1 MPKAKVFRLNG
12 RKTHESAQELSR
24 RGGGGIKIH
33 RSIVTKLPIILGKIW
48 NCMRPA
54 RNKMFSDVKTSNLIT
69 NKKCKAVRRLSRHR
83 CVPAHA
89 QLNLIDLSYS
99 VTQTRRLLFYL
110 LQRGKIWFYVMRAV

>member
-54 RNKMFSDVKTSNLIT
+54 RNKMFSDVKTSNLIRT
-69 NKKCKAVRRLSRHR
+69 SNAVKS
-83 CVPAHA
+83 
-89 QLNLIDLSYS
+89 I
-99 VTQTRRLLFYL
+99 
-110 LQRGKIWFYVMRAV
+110 